1 MAYAA
6 LNFFTQRLRSGEDWR
21 SHRPEPVYFLGILNE
36 PLSPFDVDH
45 KHPDSNVVKR
55 PLLKASMRFDHD
67 PELDFTTPQ
76 LLTVALLQ
84 LPYGAQAYKSG
95 DKNDVNKWCY
105 FLSNSQM
112 YGNLSE
118 EFAQP
123 HFKRIAQ
130 LCNFMHM
137 SPREKLLCLTRHG
150 QKTKVEEE
158 DEPTDSDINGIYMDA
173 QETDKFFK
181 DLSSNYR
188 KRR

>member
-1 MAYAA
+1 
-6 LNFFTQRLRSGEDWR
+6 
-21 SHRPEPVYFLGILNE
+21 
-36 PLSPFDVDH
+36 
-45 KHPDSNVVKR
+45 
-55 PLLKASMRFDHD
+55 MRFDHD